1 MKQYDIF
8 ISYRRSSYD
17 TANLI
22 ATRLKSAG
30 YSVFFDMET
39 LRSGKFNEQLYDAI
53 DNCKDFIVVL
63 PPNALDRCVNED
75 DWVRLEVCHA
85 MEKGKNVIPVMLNGF
100 TWPEPMPEG
109 MENLRDCQALTASSI
124 EYFDLAMERLQKQYL
139 QSKPRIPFFR
149 LLKYASACILSLL
162 AVIAIL
168 WGVFYILSK
177 DVCVQYATA
186 LTKDANNV
194 HIIAEEQ
201 YKLAK
206 AWETFDR
213 AFSYERDPERI
224 AEIQDFI
231 EERIDLAE
239 NNVKQ
244 CWTADSVE
252 MDISTY
258 QRFLLSLHNINAE
271 EIAMSPVLATLYYTD
286 FTGEQL
292 NFLRETARNPNSLN
306 MKQADAILKV
316 SEHTINSY
324 YAGILSE
331 LSTFPKSS
339 LGAFNELSPNWIHFP
354 IQLYKVGES
363 QEYYENIIIVEGKLA
378 DEILRRLESLFE
390 QMDATIEELENKDAM
405 LDELIEQGQVYIDS
419 TEMKNLIAAEIEQIK
434 KENEE
439 ELAQRRMKVEQQR
452 ESIEASKAKIEEMER
467 EFVAM
472 YEDLKNNCTIE
483 ENDDQWYK
491 WGKICRMGAFLNLLV
506 DSEKQLKSEGLYN
519 TSVITPDVAYADIS
533 SMLSVYQTYHPESK
547 NYVASAK
554 QFFREVSK
562 GKRQYAG
569 IVIFAFKDDAQHP
582 FLKQGDIIIQYDGQ
596 PIKYY
601 NDLNNACKN
610 NPSGEITYLRLT
622 NGSFEK
628 HQKPLVQSDIVGYLN
643 LAE

>member
-109 MENLRDCQALTASSI
+109 MENLSDCQALTASSI

-390 QMDATIEELENKDAM
+390 QMDATIEDLENKDAM
-405 LDELIEQGQVYIDS
+405 LDELVEQGQMYIDS

-506 DSEKQLKSEGLYN
+506 DSEKQL
-519 TSVITPDVAYADIS
+519 
-533 SMLSVYQTYHPESK
+533 
-547 NYVASAK
+547 
-554 QFFREVSK
+554 
-562 GKRQYAG
+562 
-569 IVIFAFKDDAQHP
+569 
-582 FLKQGDIIIQYDGQ
+582 
-596 PIKYY
+596 
-601 NDLNNACKN
+601 
-610 NPSGEITYLRLT
+610 
-622 NGSFEK
+622 
-628 HQKPLVQSDIVGYLN
+628 
-643 LAE
+643 

>member
-390 QMDATIEELENKDAM
+390 QMDATVEDLENKDAM
-405 LDELIEQGQVYIDS
+405 LDELIEQGQMYIDS

-601 NDLNNACKN
+601 NDLNNAYKN

>member
-390 QMDATIEELENKDAM
+390 QMDATIEDLENKDAM
-405 LDELIEQGQVYIDS
+405 LDELIEQGQMYIDS

-601 NDLNNACKN
+601 NDLNNAYKN

>member
-339 LGAFNELSPNWIHFP
+339 LSAFNELSSNWIHFP

-390 QMDATIEELENKDAM
+390 QMDATVEELENKDAM
-405 LDELIEQGQVYIDS
+405 LDELIEQGQMYIDS

-601 NDLNNACKN
+601 NDLNNAYKN

>member
-109 MENLRDCQALTASSI
+109 MENLSDCQALTASSI

-390 QMDATIEELENKDAM
+390 QMDATVEDLENKDAM
-405 LDELIEQGQVYIDS
+405 LDELIEQGQMYIDS

-601 NDLNNACKN
+601 NDLNNAYKN

-628 HQKPLVQSDIVGYLN
+628 HQKPLVQNDIVGYLN

>member
-339 LGAFNELSPNWIHFP
+339 LSAFNELSPNWIHFP

-390 QMDATIEELENKDAM
+390 QMDATVEDLENKDAM
-405 LDELIEQGQVYIDS
+405 LDELIEQGQMYIDS

-519 TSVITPDVAYADIS
+519 TSVITADVAYADIS

-601 NDLNNACKN
+601 NDLNNAYKN

>member
-405 LDELIEQGQVYIDS
+405 LDELIEQGQMYIDS

-601 NDLNNACKN
+601 NDLNNAYKN

>member
-39 LRSGKFNEQLYDAI
+39 LSSGKFNEQLYDAI

-109 MENLRDCQALTASSI
+109 MENLSDCQALTASSI

-390 QMDATIEELENKDAM
+390 QMDATIEDLENKDAM
-405 LDELIEQGQVYIDS
+405 LDELVEQGQMYIDS

>member
-100 TWPEPMPEG
+100 TWPEPMPDG

-390 QMDATIEELENKDAM
+390 QMDATIEDLENKDAM
-405 LDELIEQGQVYIDS
+405 LDELIEQGQMYIDS

-434 KENEE
+434 NEKF
-439 ELAQRRMKVEQQR
+439 Q
-452 ESIEASKAKIEEMER
+452 
-467 EFVAM
+467 
-472 YEDLKNNCTIE
+472 
-483 ENDDQWYK
+483 
-491 WGKICRMGAFLNLLV
+491 
-506 DSEKQLKSEGLYN
+506 
-519 TSVITPDVAYADIS
+519 
-533 SMLSVYQTYHPESK
+533 
-547 NYVASAK
+547 
-554 QFFREVSK
+554 
-562 GKRQYAG
+562 
-569 IVIFAFKDDAQHP
+569 
-582 FLKQGDIIIQYDGQ
+582 
-596 PIKYY
+596 
-601 NDLNNACKN
+601 
-610 NPSGEITYLRLT
+610 
-622 NGSFEK
+622 
-628 HQKPLVQSDIVGYLN
+628 
-643 LAE
+643 

>member
-324 YAGILSE
+324 YAGILSA

-390 QMDATIEELENKDAM
+390 QMDATVEDLENKDAM
-405 LDELIEQGQVYIDS
+405 LDELIEQGQMYIDS
-419 TEMKNLIAAEIEQIK
+419 TEMKNLIATEIEQIK
-434 KENEE
+434 KENDE

-554 QFFREVSK
+554 QFFREVSN

-601 NDLNNACKN
+601 NDLNNAYKN

>member
-390 QMDATIEELENKDAM
+390 QMDATVEDLENKDAM
-405 LDELIEQGQVYIDS
+405 LDELIEQGQMYIDS

-601 NDLNNACKN
+601 NDLNNAYKN
-610 NPSGEITYLRLT
+610 TPSGEITYLRLT

>member
-354 IQLYKVGES
+354 IQLYKVGEN

-390 QMDATIEELENKDAM
+390 QMDATVEDLENKDAM
-405 LDELIEQGQVYIDS
+405 LDELIEQGQMYIDS

-533 SMLSVYQTYHPESK
+533 SMLSVYQTSHPESK

-601 NDLNNACKN
+601 NDLNNAYKN

>member
-324 YAGILSE
+324 YAGILSA

-339 LGAFNELSPNWIHFP
+339 LSAFNELSPNWIHFP

-390 QMDATIEELENKDAM
+390 QMDATVEELENKDAM
-405 LDELIEQGQVYIDS
+405 LDELIEQGQMYIDS

-601 NDLNNACKN
+601 NDLNNAYKN

>member
-354 IQLYKVGES
+354 IQLYKVGEN

-390 QMDATIEELENKDAM
+390 QMDATVEDLENKDAM
-405 LDELIEQGQVYIDS
+405 LDELIEQGQMYIDS

-610 NPSGEITYLRLT
+610 NPSGEITYLHLT

>member
-162 AVIAIL
+162 TVIAIL

-390 QMDATIEELENKDAM
+390 QMDATVEDLENKDAM
-405 LDELIEQGQVYIDS
+405 LDELIEQGQMYIDS

-452 ESIEASKAKIEEMER
+452 ESIEASKAKIDEMER

-601 NDLNNACKN
+601 NDLNNAYKN